1 MSLKNIIITGSIG
14 SIPTQSYGQK
24 MYVSSTDEQSFPI
37 ESFTGSSGGST
48 PDFYGEY
55 ATTNLFVNI
64 TQSWSASINTPA
76 GIVSSIHDTQEEFIN
91 GEYSGSTLIVS
102 HQDLINEA
110 DSEYNEYGDS
120 NVVLNNVET
129 NQSSSFYRQ
138 VNYDTGELTPTN
150 FQQIISQSAEFAE
163 VNDYNYA
170 SRANVL
176 PRYNGVKVTQQ
187 NENVWTDGDVS
198 FGKKPNVQVLSTYFA
213 YFNFI
218 GSTYNELIN
227 KSAVHI
233 LYLIDEDGNT
243 LSPTISSSYYY
254 NLIDNF
260 TSGEKLKIILNSTS
274 GSLQIID
281 NIPILRSGARPI
293 AIIASSTGTS
303 SINNATISTMSFG
316 TTDTNVP
323 NFNSMF
329 GQSLFSPDQT
339 INTGSRDQLTFS
351 TTYFAHNMSLS
362 GSIIRPTANSFYTKI
377 ALSIDFSAMS
387 IAKVKPGAPSNIIP
401 LTISI
406 DESLDG
412 GATYPNTFVLPTV
425 NINYNTTSL
434 TYNVDVDN
442 ILFTS
447 NFFEPNA
454 DRRYKIYLYN
464 ESVYFSVTVFGAQVR
479 IIQNPQSLINIPISS
494 SYFTTSSANTLVSSY
509 SMSQIYNENYP
520 YKQILKDQLLGSSGY
535 VSFVPFQI
543 SPGDQIRFESDESQT
558 YNIVRASRQGFFSN
572 MSITLDRNVE
582 SGTNVS
588 SFLIRKYNPHPM
600 WVTIDSDLEGYNNGG
615 GFILPQ
621 HANNALMN
629 NFNKNIELLK
639 TNGLIV

>member
-213 YFNFI
+213 YFDMI
-218 GSTYNELIN
+218 VTTSPILIDKSTVRI
-227 KSAVHI
+227 S
-233 LYLIDEDGNT
+233 YLIDEDGNT

-260 TSGEKLKIILNSTS
+260 TSGEKLNIILGSTS
-274 GSLQIID
+274 GSLQTVD
-281 NIPILRSGARPI
+281 NIPILRSGAIPV
-293 AIIASSTGTS
+293 AIIASQTGS
-303 SINNATISTMSFG
+303 SENVQSTMSFG
-316 TTDTNVP
+316 ISGSKAS
-323 NFNSMF
+323 NFNSLF
-329 GQSLFSPDQT
+329 GNDTIQT
-339 INTGSRDQLTFS
+339 IASGSQDQLILASSFYTN
-351 TTYFAHNMSLS
+351 NMALTSNT
-362 GSIIRPTANSFYTKI
+362 IRPTANSFTTKI
-377 ALSIDFSAMS
+377 AFYINFKG
-387 IAKVKPGAPSNIIP
+387 ITITQVKLGAPSNTIP

-406 DESLDG
+406 SESLDG
-412 GATYPNTFVLPTV
+412 GSTYPNTLVLPSV
-425 NINYNTTSL
+425 NV
-434 TYNVDVDN
+434 TYPSSDAT
-442 ILFTS
+442 FTS
-447 NFFEPNA
+447 NFFFPNA
-454 DRRYKIYLYN
+454 DRRYKIFAYN
-464 ESVYFSVTVFGAQVR
+464 QSEYFDVLLDEAQIR
-479 IIQNPQSLINIPISS
+479 IIQNPLPQINVLSS
-494 SYFTTSSANTLVSSY
+494 SAYFTTSSANILVAST
-509 SMSQIYNENYP
+509 SMSQVYFPDLPYNQSY
-520 YKQILKDQLLGSSGY
+520 ISSTNQ
-535 VSFVPFQI
+535 SFVPFEI
-543 SPGDQIRFESDESQT
+543 FPGDQIRFEGDEFQT
-558 YNIVRASRQGFFSN
+558 YNISSVVPQRFNTRMQ
-572 MSITLDRNVE
+572 IILDRNIE
-582 SGTNVS
+582 SGTNVT
-588 SFLIRKYNPHPM
+588 SFLIKRYEPNPM
-600 WVTIDSDLEGYNNGG
+600 WVTIDSNLEGYENGLGGFILYYGG